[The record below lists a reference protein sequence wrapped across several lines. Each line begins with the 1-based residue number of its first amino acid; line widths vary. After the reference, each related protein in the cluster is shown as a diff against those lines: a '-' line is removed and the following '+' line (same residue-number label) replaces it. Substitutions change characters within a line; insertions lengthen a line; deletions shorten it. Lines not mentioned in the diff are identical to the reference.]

1 MSINTEKEKLRR
13 HFKSVRKSIVDKSQ
27 LDEKLFEN
35 LKSHVDFS
43 EYKSVIVYVSF
54 GIEVDTL
61 KLIAHLCSLGISVY
75 APKCYPED
83 KSMRFFKVDGL
94 ESLIHGA
101 YNILEPVENP
111 QNELLDFS
119 SCLCIVPALAFDGLG
134 YRLGWGGGYY
144 DRFLSQ
150 HGDIF
155 KLGITYETCIV
166 DTIPRDNFD
175 ISVDMVLTEKKYITI
190 GGQDEE

>member
-1 MSINTEKEKLRR
+1 
-13 HFKSVRKSIVDKSQ
+13 
-27 LDEKLFEN
+27 
-35 LKSHVDFS
+35 
-43 EYKSVIVYVSF
+43 
-54 GIEVDTL
+54 
-61 KLIAHLCSLGISVY
+61 
-75 APKCYPED
+75 
-83 KSMRFFKVDGL
+83 
-94 ESLIHGA
+94 
-101 YNILEPVENP
+101 
-111 QNELLDFS
+111 
-119 SCLCIVPALAFDGLG
+119 LAFDGLG